1 MKALMV
7 VSSNFSQNTI
17 HRHLLFLSN
26 QLAFV
31 HSVQAA
37 RTIIV
42 AGEIDIVCVEG
53 VLPDGSG

>member
-1 MKALMV
+1 MV